1 MTAKAGGPETAAI
14 KAASADDTPGRT
26 LKLSVSASTG
36 TFNRFL
42 AWINGVN
49 VINTDGQDKDWEGI
63 IGSDKAHVHVR
74 AWGIGAAKY
83 TVGIDLPGT
92 ADDQELECT
101 LSKGFHETEITI

>member
-1 MTAKAGGPETAAI
+1 MATEARQTEAAG
-14 KAASADDTPGRT
+14 ADDAPGRT

-49 VINTDGQDKDWEGI
+49 VINTDGENDDWEGV
-63 IGSDKAHVHVR
+63 IGSEKAHVRVR
-74 AWGIGAAKY
+74 AWGIGAARY
-83 TVGIDLPGT
+83 VIAIDLPGT
-92 ADDQELECT
+92 ADDQKLECT